1 MRSDKGFDQI
11 AYQNAYIKEK
21 YDRISLT
28 VPKGR
33 KAEIKK
39 KAAAMGKSVN
49 EYINSLVDRD
59 LCQKEQ
65 ASGAADVFVSRPFN
79 NCQLIISVV
88 FEKIF
93 VVTNNYDK
101 YKKFVLRRQK
111 KRSMV

>member
-39 KAAAMGKSVN
+39 KASAMGKSVN

-65 ASGAADVFVSRPFN
+65 ARVWGGGRI
-79 NCQLIISVV
+79 CQPS
-88 FEKIF
+88 F
-93 VVTNNYDK
+93 
-101 YKKFVLRRQK
+101 
-111 KRSMV
+111 